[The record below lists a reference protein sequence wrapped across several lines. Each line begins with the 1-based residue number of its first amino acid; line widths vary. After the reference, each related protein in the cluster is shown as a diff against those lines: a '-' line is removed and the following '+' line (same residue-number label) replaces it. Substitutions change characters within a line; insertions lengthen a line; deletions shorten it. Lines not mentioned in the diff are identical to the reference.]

1 VVGPVDPEPIDTG
14 CEVRTLESR
23 LDPRSSEYERNHT
36 AYRELV
42 DVLRERQG
50 VAIDG
55 GPGRARA
62 IERHLGRG
70 KILVRDRIDCV
81 TDDGTAF
88 LELSTL
94 SGYGQYDDAAP
105 GAGIV
110 TGIGVVHDVPYVFIA
125 NDATVK
131 GGSLLPTSIKKHVR
145 AQQIADE
152 NDLGVIYLVDSGGA
166 FLPLQDEIF
175 PDKDHFG
182 GSFYRQARMSAR
194 GLPQL
199 SVVLG
204 GCTAGGAYV
213 PALSD
218 EVIMVE
224 GIGRIFLGGPP
235 IVKAALGEI
244 IEADDL
250 GGAALHTRKSGVS
263 DYLAMDEREAYGKL
277 RELCLATNQRRLGER
292 SGGSNECAPEPPA
305 HDPAQI
311 YGIVSADDRI
321 PFEVLEIVARL
332 ADGSKFSAFK
342 PEWGES
348 IVCGFARIWGHQV
361 GVIANQGIIFSES
374 ALKATHFIEL
384 CEQRRIP
391 LLFLQNTSGYMV
403 GRDSEIAGIAKHGAK
418 MVSAVANATVPKYT
432 VLIGGS
438 YGAGNYGMCG
448 RGFEPRFLFA
458 WPNSRI
464 ATMSAQTAQTV
475 LVDIRLAGMKGGD
488 TTDEEVAALRAEVAA
503 QYETQSDP
511 YYATSRLW
519 DDGLIDPLHTRD
531 ALGLCLALAARQD
544 APARGPGIVYRM

>member
-1 VVGPVDPEPIDTG
+1 MRPIASRIDTG
-14 CEVRTLESR
+14 SAQ
-23 LDPRSSEYERNHT
+23 YRNNAA
-36 AYRELV
+36 AYRLLV
-42 DVLRERQG
+42 DTLVERQQ

-55 GPGRARA
+55 GRGRERS

-70 KILVRDRIDCV
+70 KIMVRDRIDMV
-81 TDDGTAF
+81 VDAGTPF
-88 LELSTL
+88 LEFSTL
-94 SGYGQYDDAAP
+94 AAYGQYDDGAP

-110 TGIGVVHDVPYVFIA
+110 TGIGVVQGAPYVFIA

-131 GGSLLPTSIKKHVR
+131 GGSLLPVSIKKHVR
-145 AQQIADE
+145 AQEIAAE
-152 NDLGVIYLVDSGGA
+152 NELGVIYLVDSGGA

-182 GSFYRQARMSAR
+182 GSFYRQARLSAQ

-218 EVIMVE
+218 EVIMVR

-244 IEADDL
+244 IAPDDL
-250 GGAALHTRKSGVS
+250 GGAELHTHVSGVS
-263 DYLAMDEREAYGKL
+263 DYMADSEAEAYGKL
-277 RELCLATNQRRLGER
+277 REICETTNQRRIDARQDWIDWVE
-292 SGGSNECAPEPPA
+292 PEPPIYEA
-305 HDPAQI
+305 EEI

-321 PFEVLEIVARL
+321 PYDATEIIARMV
-332 ADGSKFSAFK
+332 DGSKFSPFK
-342 PEWGES
+342 PEWGGS
-348 IVCGFARIWGHQV
+348 VVCGYARIWGHRV
-361 GVIANQGIIFSES
+361 GIIANNGIIFSES

-403 GRDSEIAGIAKHGAK
+403 GRDSEAGGIAKNGAK
-418 MVSAVANATVPKYT
+418 MVAAVANTTVPKYT

-448 RGFEPRFLFA
+448 RGFNPRFLFA

-464 ATMSAQTAQTV
+464 ATMAADTAETV
-475 LVDIRLAGMKGGD
+475 LVDIRVGGMKGAE
-488 TTDEEVAALRAEVAA
+488 TSQEELDAIAAEIRG

-519 DDGLIDPLHTRD
+519 DDGLIDPVHTRD
-531 ALGLCLALAARQD
+531 ALGLCLGLAARQD
-544 APARGPGIVYRM
+544 EPAAGPGIVYRM

>member
-1 VVGPVDPEPIDTG
+1 MRVHDSSIDT
-14 CEVRTLESR
+14 
-23 LDPRSSEYERNHT
+23 RSSAFVENRETYEG
-36 AYRELV
+36 LV
-42 DVLRERQG
+42 STLRERMQR
-50 VAIDG
+50 AIDG
-55 GPGRARA
+55 GPGRERS
-62 IERHLGRG
+62 IERHRARG
-70 KILVRDRIDCV
+70 KVMVRERIDMII
-81 TDDGTAF
+81 DDGTAF

-94 SGYGQYDDAAP
+94 AAHGQYDDEVP

-110 TGIGVVHDVPYVFIA
+110 TGIGLVHGVPYVFIA

-131 GGSLLPTSIKKHVR
+131 GGSLVPVAIKKHVR
-145 AQQIADE
+145 AQDIAE
-152 NDLGVIYLVDSGGA
+152 QNRLGVIYLVDSGGA

-182 GSFYRQARMSAR
+182 GSFYRQARLSAQ

-218 EVIMVE
+218 EVIMVK

-244 IEADDL
+244 IEPDDL
-250 GGAALHTRKSGVS
+250 GGAELHTHISGVS
-263 DYLAMDEREAYGKL
+263 DYIADTEHEAYGRL
-277 RELCLATNQRRLGER
+277 REICETTAQRRIGDRHGWLDWIE
-292 SGGSNECAPEPPA
+292 PEPPVY
-305 HDPAQI
+305 DPTEI
-311 YGIVSADDRI
+311 YGIISADDRI
-321 PFEVLEIVARL
+321 PFDSTEIIARL
-332 ADGSKFSAFK
+332 VDGSRFSPFK
-342 PEWGES
+342 PEWGDS
-348 IVCGFARIWGHQV
+348 IVSGFARIWGHLV
-361 GVIANQGIIFSES
+361 GVIANNGIIFSES

-384 CEQRRIP
+384 CEQRRVP

-403 GRDSEIAGIAKHGAK
+403 GRDSEMAGIAKHGAK

-448 RGFEPRFLFA
+448 RGFNPRFLFA

-464 ATMSAQTAQTV
+464 ATMAARTAQTV
-475 LVDIRLAGMKGGD
+475 LVDIRLSGMRGED
-488 TTDEEVAALRAEVAA
+488 TTPSEVETLRREVAH

-519 DDGLIDPLHTRD
+519 DDGLIDPVHTRD

-544 APARGPGIVYRM
+544 APTPGPGIVYRM

>member
-1 VVGPVDPEPIDTG
+1 MRVVETAIDAG
-14 CEVRTLESR
+14 SSR
-23 LDPRSSEYERNHT
+23 FAQNRQAYE
-36 AYRELV
+36 ELV
-42 DVLRERQG
+42 ATLGERMRW
-50 VAIDG
+50 AIDG
-55 GPGRARA
+55 GLGRERS
-62 IERHLGRG
+62 IERHHARG
-70 KILVRDRIDCV
+70 KVMVRDRIDMV
-81 TDDGTAF
+81 IDHDTSF

-94 SGYGQYDDAAP
+94 AGYGQYDDEVP

-110 TGIGVVHDVPYVFIA
+110 TGIGLVHGVPFVFIA

-131 GGSLLPTSIKKHVR
+131 GGSLVPVAIKKHVR
-145 AQQIADE
+145 AQDIAE
-152 NDLGVIYLVDSGGA
+152 QNGLGVIYLVDSGGA

-182 GSFYRQARMSAR
+182 GSFYRQARLSAQ

-244 IEADDL
+244 IEPDDL
-250 GGAALHTRKSGVS
+250 GGAALHTRISGVS
-263 DYLAMDEREAYGKL
+263 DYIASTEVEAYGRL
-277 RELCLATNQRRLGER
+277 REICETTSQRAIDQRQGWLDWIE
-292 SGGSNECAPEPPA
+292 PEPPV
-305 HDPAQI
+305 HDPADI

-321 PFEVLEIVARL
+321 PFDSTEIIARIV
-332 ADGSKFSAFK
+332 DGSRFSAFK

-348 IVCGFARIWGHQV
+348 IVTGFARIWGHLV
-361 GVIANQGIIFSES
+361 GIVANNGIIFQES

-391 LLFLQNTSGYMV
+391 LVFLQNTSGYMV
-403 GRDSEIAGIAKHGAK
+403 GRDSEAAGIAKHGAK

-448 RGFEPRFLFA
+448 RGFNPRFLFA

-475 LVDIRLAGMKGGD
+475 LVDIRLGGMKGDD
-488 TTDEEVAALRAEVAA
+488 TTEREVDALRQEVAH

-519 DDGLIDPLHTRD
+519 DDGLIDPVHTRD
-531 ALGLCLALAARQD
+531 VLGLCLALAARQD
-544 APARGPGIVYRM
+544 EPASGPGIVYRM

>member
-1 VVGPVDPEPIDTG
+1 MNRLTSRIDSG
-14 CEVRTLESR
+14 SAAFA
-23 LDPRSSEYERNHT
+23 DN
-36 AYRELV
+36 AAKYRDLV
-42 DVLRERQG
+42 ATLRERQRW
-50 VAIDG
+50 AIDG
-55 GPGRARA
+55 GHRRERS

-70 KILVRDRIDCV
+70 KVMVRDRIELV
-81 TDDGTAF
+81 TDADTPF

-94 SGYGQYDDAAP
+94 SAWGQYGGEAP

-110 TGIGVVHDVPYVFIA
+110 TGIGLVHGVPWMFIA

-145 AQQIADE
+145 AQDIALE
-152 NDLGVIYLVDSGGA
+152 NGLGVIYLVDSGGA
-166 FLPLQDEIF
+166 FLPHQDEIF

-182 GSFYRQARMSAR
+182 GSFYRQARMSAA

-218 EVIMVE
+218 EVVMVE

-244 IEADDL
+244 IEPDDL
-250 GGAALHTRKSGVS
+250 GGAVLHTRTSGVS
-263 DYLAMDEREAYGKL
+263 DYIAQTEPEAYAKL
-277 RELCLATNQRRLGER
+277 REICETTNQRRVDARTGWLDWVE
-292 SGGSNECAPEPPA
+292 PEPPA
-305 HDPAQI
+305 FVAEEL
-311 YGIVSADDRI
+311 YGIISADDRI
-321 PFEVLEIVARL
+321 PFDATEIIARL
-332 ADGSKFSAFK
+332 VDGSRFAAFK
-342 PEWGES
+342 PEWGTS
-348 IVCGFARIWGHQV
+348 IVTGFARVWGHMV
-361 GVIANQGIIFSES
+361 GVIANNGIIFSES

-403 GRDSEIAGIAKHGAK
+403 GVDSEAGGIAKNGAK
-418 MVSAVANATVPKYT
+418 MVAAVANATVPKYT
-432 VLIGGS
+432 VLVGGS

-448 RGFEPRFLFA
+448 RGFNPRFLFA

-464 ATMSAQTAQTV
+464 ATMAADTAETV
-475 LVDIRLAGMKGGD
+475 LVDIRVGGMRGADTSEEELA
-488 TTDEEVAALRAEVAA
+488 ELRATVRN

-519 DDGLIDPLHTRD
+519 DDGLIDPVDTRD
-531 ALGLCLALAARQD
+531 AIGLCLSLAARQ
-544 APARGPGIVYRM
+544 PEPEPGSGLVYRM

>member
-1 VVGPVDPEPIDTG
+1 MRP
-14 CEVRTLESR
+14 LESR
-23 LDPRSSEYERNHT
+23 LDPRSAGFESNRM
-36 AYRELV
+36 AYDGLV
-42 DVLRERQG
+42 EVLRERQRW
-50 VAIDG
+50 VLEG
-55 GPGRARA
+55 GPGRERS
-62 IERHLGRG
+62 IERHLARG

-81 TDDGTAF
+81 IDDGSPF

-94 SGYGQYDDAAP
+94 SGYGQYDDGAP

-110 TGIGVVHDVPYVFIA
+110 TGIGLVHEVPYVFIA

-131 GGSLLPTSIKKHVR
+131 GGSLLPMSIKKHVR
-145 AQQIADE
+145 AQEIAEE
-152 NDLGVIYLVDSGGA
+152 NGLGVIYLVDSGGA

-182 GSFYRQARMSAR
+182 GSFYRQARMSAM

-218 EVIMVE
+218 EVIMVD

-244 IEADDL
+244 IEPDDL
-250 GGAALHTRKSGVS
+250 GGAVLHTRMSGVS
-263 DYLAMDEREAYGKL
+263 DYLAISEREAYGKL
-277 RELCLATNQRRLGER
+277 RELCLATNQRRIDER
-292 SGGSNECAPEPPA
+292 PGWAGWSEPEPPVY
-305 HDPAQI
+305 DPCEI

-321 PFEVLEIVARL
+321 PFDSLEIVARL
-332 ADGSKFSAFK
+332 VDGSKFSPFK

-348 IVCGFARIWGHQV
+348 IVCGFAGIWGHRI
-361 GVIANQGIIFSES
+361 GIIANQGIIFSES

-403 GRDSEIAGIAKHGAK
+403 GRDSEAGGIAKNGAK

-448 RGFEPRFLFA
+448 RGFNPRFLFA

-464 ATMSAQTAQTV
+464 ATMSADTAQTV
-475 LVDIRLAGMKGGD
+475 LVDIRLAGMKGAD
-488 TTDEEVAALRAEVAA
+488 TSDEQVAALRAEVAS

-519 DDGLIDPLHTRD
+519 DDGLIDPADTRS

-544 APARGPGIVYRM
+544 APAPGPGLVYRM

>member
-1 VVGPVDPEPIDTG
+1 MNRITSNIDTG
-14 CEVRTLESR
+14 SA
-23 LDPRSSEYERNHT
+23 EYATNRD
-36 AYRELV
+36 AYLA
-42 DVLRERQG
+42 DLAVLQERQQW
-50 VAIDG
+50 AIDG
-55 GPGRARA
+55 GERRDRS
-62 IERHLGRG
+62 IQRHLGRG
-70 KILVRDRIDCV
+70 KIMVRDRIDLV
-81 TDDGTAF
+81 TDDNTPF
-88 LELSTL
+88 LEFSTL
-94 SGYGQYDDAAP
+94 SGFGQYDDQAP

-110 TGIGVVHDVPYVFIA
+110 TGIGIVHGVPWVFIA

-131 GGSLLPTSIKKHVR
+131 GGSLFPVSIKKHVR
-145 AQQIADE
+145 AQEIAEE
-152 NDLGVIYLVDSGGA
+152 NRLGVIYLVDSGGA

-182 GSFYRQARMSAR
+182 GSFYRQARLSAQ

-244 IEADDL
+244 IEPDDL
-250 GGAALHTRKSGVS
+250 GGAALHTRTSGVS
-263 DYLAMDEREAYGKL
+263 DYMAANEHEAYAKL
-277 RELCLATNQRRLGER
+277 REICETTNQRRVDHRTGWLDWAE
-292 SGGSNECAPEPPA
+292 PEPPA
-305 HDPAQI
+305 YPAEDI

-321 PFEVLEIVARL
+321 PFDATEIIARL
-332 ADGSKFSAFK
+332 VDGSRFAAFK

-348 IVCGFARIWGHQV
+348 IVCGFARIWGHLV
-361 GVIANQGIIFSES
+361 GIISNNGIIFSES

-391 LLFLQNTSGYMV
+391 LTFLQNTSGYMV
-403 GRDSEIAGIAKHGAK
+403 GSDSEKGGIAKNGAK
-418 MVSAVANATVPKYT
+418 MVAAVANATVPKYT

-448 RGFEPRFLFA
+448 RGFNPRMLFA

-464 ATMSAQTAQTV
+464 ATMAADTAETV
-475 LVDIRLAGMKGGD
+475 LSDIRMAGLKGAETSEEELA
-488 TTDEEVAALRAEVAA
+488 EIRRSIRE

-511 YYATSRLW
+511 YHATSHLW
-519 DDGLIDPLHTRD
+519 DDGLIDPIHTRD
-531 ALGLCLALAARQD
+531 ALGLSLALAARHD
-544 APARGPGIVYRM
+544 EPAPGPGLVYRM

>member
-1 VVGPVDPEPIDTG
+1 MSVIHSTLDTG
-14 CEVRTLESR
+14 SALWLTNVEAYQTL
-23 LDPRSSEYERNHT
+23 T
-36 AYRELV
+36 AT
-42 DVLRERQG
+42 LRERIDY
-50 VAIDG
+50 AIAG
-55 GPGRARA
+55 GKGRDRSV
-62 IERHLGRG
+62 ERHLSRG
-70 KILVRDRIDCV
+70 KILVRDRIDLV
-81 TDDGTAF
+81 IDEDTPF

-94 SGYGQYDDAAP
+94 AAWDQYENSAP

-110 TGIGVVHDVPYVFIA
+110 TGIGVVHGVPYMFIA

-131 GGSLLPTSIKKHVR
+131 GGSLLPASIKKHVR
-145 AQQIADE
+145 AQEIAEE
-152 NDLGVIYLVDSGGA
+152 NGLGCIYLVDSGGA

-182 GSFYRQARMSAR
+182 GSFYRQARMSAM

-244 IEADDL
+244 IDQDEL
-250 GGAALHTRKSGVS
+250 GGALLHTHVSGVS
-263 DYLAMDEREAYGKL
+263 DYRTQTEHEAYALL
-277 RELCLATNQRRLGER
+277 RQLCANTNQRRIDER
-292 SGGSNECAPEPPA
+292 QDWIGWNEPEPPLY
-305 HDPAQI
+305 PADDI
-311 YGIVSADDRI
+311 YGIINADARI
-321 PFEVLEIVARL
+321 PFDGREIIARMV
-332 ADGSKFSAFK
+332 DSSKFQEFK

-348 IVCGFARIWGHQV
+348 IICGFSNIWGHQV
-361 GVIANQGIIFSES
+361 GIIANNGIIFSEA

-384 CEQRRIP
+384 CEQRKIP

-403 GRDSEIAGIAKHGAK
+403 GRDSEAAGIAKHGAK
-418 MVSAVANATVPKYT
+418 MVAAVANARVPKFT

-448 RGFEPRFLFA
+448 RGFNPRFLFA

-464 ATMSAQTAQTV
+464 ATMSADTAQTV
-475 LVDIRLAGMKGGD
+475 LVDIRLAGLKAAN
-488 TTDEEVAALRAEVAA
+488 TSDEEIDAIRAEVRQ

-519 DDGLIDPLHTRD
+519 DDGLIDPIHTRD
-531 ALGLCLALAARQD
+531 ALGLALAVAARQD
-544 APARGPGIVYRM
+544 APQSGGIVYRM

>member
-1 VVGPVDPEPIDTG
+1 MNPID
-14 CEVRTLESR
+14 SR
-23 LDPRSSEYERNHT
+23 IDTKGDEYAENHA
-36 AYRELV
+36 AYQELV
-42 DVLRERQG
+42 ETLSERQQF
-50 VAIDG
+50 AIDG
-55 GPGRARA
+55 GRGRARS
-62 IERHLGRG
+62 IERHLSRD
-70 KILVRDRIDCV
+70 KIMVRDRIDLV
-81 TDDGTAF
+81 TDDGTPF
-88 LELSTL
+88 LEFSTL
-94 SGYGQYDDAAP
+94 GAYGQYDDEAP

-110 TGIGVVHDVPYVFIA
+110 TGVGIVHGVPWVFIA

-131 GGSLLPTSIKKHVR
+131 GGSLFPTSIKKHVR
-145 AQQIADE
+145 AQDIALE
-152 NDLGVIYLVDSGGA
+152 NELGIIYLVDSGGA
-166 FLPLQDEIF
+166 FLPRQDGIF

-182 GSFYRQARMSAR
+182 GGFYRQARMSAQ

-244 IEADDL
+244 VDPDDL
-250 GGAALHTRKSGVS
+250 GGAILHTRVSGVS
-263 DYLAMDEREAYGKL
+263 DYLASTEREAYGKL
-277 RELCLATNQRRLGER
+277 REICETTNQRRVDER
-292 SGGSNECAPEPPA
+292 QPWLDWVEPEEPRYDA
-305 HDPAQI
+305 EEI

-321 PFEVLEIVARL
+321 PFDAAEIIARIV
-332 ADGSKFSAFK
+332 DGSRFSAFK

-348 IVCGFARIWGHQV
+348 IVCGFARIWGHLV
-361 GVIANQGIIFSES
+361 GIVSNNGIIFSES

-403 GRDSEIAGIAKHGAK
+403 GTDSEKGGIAKNGAK

-448 RGFEPRFLFA
+448 RGFNPRLLFA

-464 ATMSAQTAQTV
+464 ATMAADTAETV
-475 LVDIRLAGMKGGD
+475 LVDIRVGGMKGAD
-488 TTDEEVAALRAEVAA
+488 TTPEQLDEIRAEIRH

-519 DDGLIDPLHTRD
+519 DDGLIDPVHTRD
-531 ALGLCLALAARQD
+531 ALGLSLALAARQD
-544 APARGPGIVYRM
+544 EPAAGNGLVYRM

>member
-1 VVGPVDPEPIDTG
+1 MRPIRSTIDTG
-14 CEVRTLESR
+14 SATYAANREH
-23 LDPRSSEYERNHT
+23 YEG
-36 AYRELV
+36 LV
-42 DVLRERQG
+42 DTLTERMTYAIGGGRGRERS
-50 VAIDG
+50 
-55 GPGRARA
+55 

-70 KILVRDRIDCV
+70 KVMVRDRIDMV
-81 TDDGTAF
+81 TDDQAPF

-94 SGYGQYDDAAP
+94 SGWGQYDNEVP

-110 TGIGVVHDVPYVFIA
+110 TGIGIVHGVPWMFIA

-131 GGSLLPTSIKKHVR
+131 GGSLVPMAIKKHVR
-145 AQQIADE
+145 AQDIAAE
-152 NDLGVIYLVDSGGA
+152 NGLGVIYLVDSGGA

-182 GSFYRQARMSAR
+182 GSFYRQARLSAM
-194 GLPQL
+194 GLPQV

-244 IEADDL
+244 IEPDDL
-250 GGAALHTRKSGVS
+250 GGAILHTEVSGVS
-263 DYLAMDEREAYGKL
+263 DYSVSSETEAYGLL
-277 RELCLATNQRRLGER
+277 RERCEAMNRRSVADTEGWVDIVEP
-292 SGGSNECAPEPPA
+292 EAPA
-305 HDPAQI
+305 YDPTEL
-311 YGIVSADDRI
+311 YGVISADDRI
-321 PFEVLEIVARL
+321 PFEATEIIARL
-332 ADGSKFSAFK
+332 VDGSRFSEFK
-342 PEWGES
+342 PDWGTS
-348 IVCGFARIWGHQV
+348 IICGYARIWGQLV
-361 GVIANQGIIFSES
+361 GVIANNGIIFSES

-391 LLFLQNTSGYMV
+391 LVFLQNTTGYMV
-403 GRDSEIAGIAKHGAK
+403 GKDSEEGGIAKNGAK
-418 MVSAVANATVPKYT
+418 MVAAVANATVPRYT
-432 VLIGGS
+432 VLIGGA

-448 RGFEPRFLFA
+448 RGFQPRFLFA

-464 ATMSAQTAQTV
+464 ATMSAETAQTV
-475 LVDIRLAGMKGGD
+475 LVDIRLAGMKGDD
-488 TTDEEVAALRAEVAA
+488 TTPEQVEALRREVAD

-519 DDGLIDPLHTRD
+519 DDGLIDPVQTRD
-531 ALGLCLALAARQD
+531 ALGLCLRLAAIQD
-544 APARGPGIVYRM
+544 EPAPGRGLVYRM